1 MKKPILLAAALL
13 ASAAMLTGCVSGK
26 APFECPKGL
35 IYAEYTA
42 PLTTDAKV
50 DFGTKKGTSTNKAYV
65 GLITTGDASVKAAAE
80 DAGIKTVKHVEYSYK
95 NVVFFVYQETTVI
108 VYGD

>member
-1 MKKPILLAAALL
+1 MKKLLLAAGIISTALI
-13 ASAAMLTGCVSGK
+13 LTGCAGR

-35 IYAEYTA
+35 LYAEYTA

-50 DFGTKKGTSTNKAYV
+50 DFGTKTGSSTNKTYV
-65 GLITTGDASVKAAAE
+65 GLITTGNASVKAAAD

-95 NVVFFVYQETTVI
+95 NVVLYVYQETTVI

>member
-1 MKKPILLAAALL
+1 MKKVLMLAVGLVFAGL
-13 ASAAMLTGCVSGK
+13 MTGCVAGK

-35 IYAEYTA
+35 AFTEYTA

-50 DFGTKKGTSTNKAYV
+50 DFGTKVGRSTNQAYV
-65 GLITTGDASVKAAAE
+65 GLVSTGNASVKAAAE
-80 DAGIKTVKHVEYSYK
+80 SAGIKNVKHVEYYYK
-95 NVVFFVYQETTVI
+95 NVVFFIYQETTVI